1 MHRLDQMSS
10 AIQRLIMF
18 LFPYH
23 FQPKI
28 IVTFNTV
35 RVGEKRLLDSQ
46 LENVVNKPASGLVRF
61 SYKLSVF
68 QIVGFV
74 LCHPEAAGV

>member
-1 MHRLDQMSS
+1 
-10 AIQRLIMF
+10 MF
-18 LFPYH
+18 LFPYRS
-23 FQPKI
+23 QSKI
-28 IVTFNTV
+28 IVTFNTS
-35 RVGEKRLLDSQ
+35 RVGRKTLLDSQ

>member
-1 MHRLDQMSS
+1 MNRLDHTNS

-23 FQPKI
+23 FQSKI
-28 IVTFNTV
+28 IVTFNTGC
-35 RVGEKRLLDSQ
+35 VGEKRLLDSQ

>member
-1 MHRLDQMSS
+1 MNLLDQTNS

-28 IVTFNTV
+28 IVTFNTAG
-35 RVGEKRLLDSQ
+35 VGIKRLLDSQ

>member
-1 MHRLDQMSS
+1 
-10 AIQRLIMF
+10 MF
-18 LFPYH
+18 LFSYR
-23 FQPKI
+23 FQSKI
-28 IVTFNTV
+28 LVTFNTV